1 MERTSGMIAKL
12 TSLGLARRA
21 DKRFPN
27 RKDGNYMYTNQK
39 ILSCLCLDLRG
50 LGPLATAI
58 VVLSVPANAN
68 LILNGGFDGPGGPT
82 VPYAVFLTPPPG
94 WSFSPTG
101 PSATAPVACVV
112 NSTAT
117 CYPNHANDLYSFTAS
132 PDGGN
137 AYLDD
142 GDPSFA
148 GTLSQTINNLTPNAS
163 YTVSFFQAAGQF
175 TSQTGITTE
184 QWQVT
189 FGSDPPQLSTLMTN
203 PSKGFTGWIHQSM
216 NFIAQNATEVLS
228 FFAVGT
234 PNGLPP
240 VVLLDGVSV
249 VADTN
254 DPPFQVSY
262 AANLNIGES
271 YLDFCNDGANGAS
284 LLGPGFGGA
293 SGNICLNVYT
303 FDPGEELVSCCSC
316 LITPDQCVN
325 LGVNRD
331 LTVKTLTS
339 VIPTS
344 VTIKMVA
351 TLAGAGGTGSSC
363 TNSAANVTGST
374 LVNGITPY
382 RTTLHANPT
391 GGYDTTET
399 PFTPATLSAGELASI
414 GGRCAAILGNGSG
427 FGVCNSCRAGAL
439 GASPLPQ

>member
-1 MERTSGMIAKL
+1 MIAKL

-50 LGPLATAI
+50 LGTLATAI
-58 VVLSVPANAN
+58 VVFSVPANAANAN
-68 LILNGGFDGPGGPT
+68 LILNGGFDDPTSPT
-82 VPYAVFLTPPPG
+82 VPFAVYSTPPPD

-101 PSATAPVACVV
+101 INATAPVACVA

-117 CYPNHANDLYSFTAS
+117 CYPKNANDLYSVNAS

-137 AYLDD
+137 FYLDD

-163 YTVSFFQAAGQF
+163 YTVSFFQAAAQF
-175 TSQTGITTE
+175 ISQTGATTE

-189 FGSDPPQLSTLMTN
+189 FGSAPPKLSTLMTN

-234 PNGLPP
+234 PSGLPP
-240 VVLLDGVSV
+240 IVLLDGVSV

-262 AANLNIGES
+262 ASNLNIGES
-271 YLDFCNDGANGAS
+271 YLDFCNDGANGAP
-284 LLGPGFGGA
+284 LRGPGFGSA

-316 LITPDQCVN
+316 LLTPDQCVN

-331 LTVKTLTS
+331 LTVKTLTGF
-339 VIPTS
+339 IPTS

-351 TLAGAGGTGSSC
+351 TLAGTGGSGNSC
-363 TNSAANVTGST
+363 TNSAASVTSAT
-374 LVNGITPY
+374 LVNGIDAY
-382 RTTLHANPT
+382 RTTLHAQGT
-391 GGYDTTET
+391 GYATTET
-399 PFTPATLSAGELASI
+399 PFTGATLSRAELASI
-414 GGRCAAILGNGSG
+414 GGRCASILGNGSG

-439 GASPLPQ
+439 GASKFPE